1 MIQDNLAAAE
11 RLYDPGAQIHQARLS
26 AKAGQRRPGSQPA
39 RPRPRSQTAGPRARA
54 ADQGAA
60 TVTRAPQT
68 AAAQGAATVNQAPA
82 AAADEAAAT
91 ASQAPATAA
100 EGTHAAGAAAA
111 TGNDAAASGADAGAS
126 ATDSVSGGTVR
137 TVPETHLVPG
147 KKEAPNVKV
156 SAMELQSDWT
166 SFTSEML
173 QTEFEAS
180 LKARQNDPRIN
191 MRESSEG
198 VAFKNFRRAS
208 LRRLRRFQQKCS
220 IIKVWRAVSK
230 PPFDLDEGVEQYTFH
245 SDNMVAFLK
254 VEVSIKKYKEWRRE
268 DMKKTGGR
276 SKGGE

>member
-54 ADQGAA
+54 A
-60 TVTRAPQT
+60 
-68 AAAQGAATVNQAPA
+68 AQGAPA

-137 TVPETHLVPG
+137 TVLETHLVPV
-147 KKEAPNVKV
+147 ENQAPNVKV

-191 MRESSEG
+191 NRESSAG
-198 VAFKNFRRAS
+198 AAFKNFRRAS
-208 LRRLRRFQQKCS
+208 LRRLQRFEQKCS

-254 VEVSIKKYKEWRRE
+254 IEVSIKKYKEWRIE
-268 DMKKTGGR
+268 EMKKTGGR
-276 SKGGE
+276 SKGAE